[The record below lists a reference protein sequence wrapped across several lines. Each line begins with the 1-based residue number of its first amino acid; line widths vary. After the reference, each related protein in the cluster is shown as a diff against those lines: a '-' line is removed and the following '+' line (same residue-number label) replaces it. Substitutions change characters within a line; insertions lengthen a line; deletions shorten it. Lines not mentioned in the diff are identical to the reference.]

1 MLRNFNW
8 ITLLLAASLLGCASN
23 KNSAVLSASASS
35 AVTRQMNDLLL
46 PHQTIT
52 GGQLAAAV
60 DANGFP
66 LPGSLG
72 GFAQLVFPVAL
83 AARNTDLYIA
93 DSGSRRIYKFDLIT
107 QILGVVPDE
116 VAAPWTQIQVGADRS
131 LFVLDKVRAIIRV
144 HSPGQSVRVIGDPSI
159 TGSLDGFVVG
169 SPDGRVVAT
178 DRLSQRLIMFSP
190 LGSLNGLSP
199 PGWPLHS
206 PADKNFSALGSL
218 ASMGQNL
225 YAIDSLCRCVI
236 QFDDT
241 GRVNARIGQGELSQP
256 RVLAADQSGH
266 LFVADAVDRTLKV
279 FLHGKLLTRYTVH
292 ALRANE
298 ISALAVD
305 GSMLYLADGA
315 GSRVLTFRIQTP
327 MNTNS
332 GFKQ

>member
-1 MLRNFNW
+1 M
-8 ITLLLAASLLGCASN
+8 LLAASLVGCASD
-23 KNSAVLSASASS
+23 KNSAVLLANPSS
-35 AVTRQMNDLLL
+35 AITRQANDLLA
-46 PHQTIT
+46 PQQTIT

-72 GFAQLVFPVAL
+72 GFTQLVYPVAL
-83 AARNTDLYIA
+83 ATRNTDLYIA
-93 DSGSRRIYKFDLIT
+93 DSGSRRIYKFDLST
-107 QILGVVPDE
+107 QILSVVPDE
-116 VAAPWTQIQVGADRS
+116 IARPWTQIQVGADRS
-131 LFVLDKVRAIIRV
+131 LFVLDKIRANIRV
-144 HSPGQSVRVIGDPSI
+144 HSPGQSVRIIGDPSI

-169 SPDGRVVAT
+169 SPDGRIIAT
-178 DRLSQRLIMFSP
+178 DKLSQRLIMFSP
-190 LGSLNGLSP
+190 LGSLNGLGL

-206 PADKNFSALGSL
+206 PADKNLSALGSL
-218 ASMGQNL
+218 ANVGRNL
-225 YAIDSLCRCVI
+225 YAIDSLCRCVVE
-236 QFDDT
+236 FDDT
-241 GRVNARIGQGELSQP
+241 GRVNAHIGQGELLQP
-256 RVLAADQSGH
+256 QALAADQFGH
-266 LFVADAVDRTLKV
+266 LFVADAADRTLKV
-279 FLHGKLLTRYTVH
+279 FLHGKLFTRYTVH